1 MKALIDELRI
11 EKEWVN
17 KLKDANRNLD
27 KSSKIQQERM
37 IRLEENIRELKQIKK

>member
-17 KLKDANRNLD
+17 KLKDTNRNLD